1 MALMKKSIRDT
12 LSAAFT
18 RQRVKHAQSTPN
30 QTSSD
35 TSGHEEPQLFDTI
48 TLESILSL
56 RGQNPFPEEEAE
68 IGFMSSTLRERSL
81 LSR

>member
-1 MALMKKSIRDT
+1 MARMKKNIRDT
-12 LSAAFT
+12 LAAAFT
-18 RQRVKHAQSTPN
+18 KQRAKHARSTPVPAN
-30 QTSSD
+30 SETAGQ
-35 TSGHEEPQLFDTI
+35 EKPQLFDTI

-68 IGFMSSTLRERSL
+68 IGFMSSTMRERSL